1 MLMSV
6 KTLDSN
12 VVMTDH
18 SQARFP
24 QTVLYIGAV
33 LTMLS
38 TLLLFRLFFGAGMLS
53 HPSQYFFSVSSYDL
67 IKDVYNT
74 TYHTRYDSSLIHCT
88 SMAYPYGEHHTYTG
102 LQVLVSAPLQLLQKM
117 GVHDAWKACLTLINL
132 YVILSILLCS
142 LFLYLL
148 FLELKIPPFPSAFG
162 AVFITF
168 LMPQLMRVG
177 GHLTLSYLC
186 VIPMALY
193 FIARLHGTRHWK
205 WSVFYGV
212 LLLLSTL
219 AHPYY
224 GAFLADISIVYLL
237 YLLFSH
243 KKNRC
248 KISQV
253 GLYFLLQFVL
263 PVVLFFILANYG
275 DTATDRTAV
284 ADGMYLFRGRMEG
297 LLLPF
302 HRLLMIAP
310 LRNWG
315 INPPQWETLSYVGV
329 VALIAFVVW
338 IVRILWDL
346 AHLRVTHLFRP
357 TDNPVLN
364 VFLWASVLLTLVAT
378 VLPVI
383 TRAHPDLSVHL
394 SALAQLRSLGRML
407 WLPFVTL
414 NVLAVYWV
422 WQWVSSFRRTGCKIA
437 VLILVCVAYSYEVY
451 AYAPLMGHV
460 QTYPQ
465 WTDYDNELSD
475 NQWVAKI
482 NSSDYQAILSLPVF
496 HVGSEHYN
504 LPVQPETMHVNT
516 YVSFKTGLP
525 LICVYSARS
534 PITQSYNSVE
544 LAWEPWKDFYILED
558 LPNER
563 PLLIVSLPDRNR
575 LNPNEKRI
583 LDYADSLFSTEKF
596 VLYSMPVSKL
606 KQLCQDYQMGR
617 KMLYDNALNDSVSF
631 YFKTWDENEQGMLAA
646 TCNKKVF
653 LYDDTINHA
662 WGDSVSISF
671 WIPNYLDDLMGRNI
685 VSVKSFTS
693 DGKATYLAWGSLFPY
708 VTAVDDRA
716 GLVSIPVR
724 FPGNAVRLCVKVG
737 NKHLPTRKVFFDQLL
752 IAPLGRDVAVPY
764 IHQQDTVKLLDNVPL
779 AISR

>member
-1 MLMSV
+1 MMNKADTCHADHAVVAKCVGASLTV
-6 KTLDSN
+6 VATL
-12 VVMTDH
+12 V
-18 SQARFP
+18 
-24 QTVLYIGAV
+24 
-33 LTMLS
+33 
-38 TLLLFRLFFGAGMLS
+38 LFRLFFGAGVLS
-53 HPSQYFFSVSSYDL
+53 NACHLFFSSHSEDM
-67 IKDVYNT
+67 IKDIYT
-74 TYHTRYDSSLIHCT
+74 TTFHTKYDSSFTHCT
-88 SMAYPYGEHHTYTG
+88 AMCYPYGEHYTYTG
-102 LQVLVSAPLQLLQKM
+102 LQILVSAPLQLLQKM
-117 GVHDAWKACLTLINL
+117 GVHDAWKACLPLINV
-132 YVILSILLCS
+132 YVILSVILCS

-148 FLELKIPPFPSAFG
+148 FLELKIPPIPSAFG

-168 LMPQLMRVG
+168 LMPQMMRVG
-177 GHLTLSYLC
+177 GHLSLSYLC
-186 VIPMALY
+186 VIPMALF
-193 FIARLHGTRHWK
+193 FIARLHRTHHWK
-205 WSVFYGV
+205 WSVCYGV
-212 LLLLSTL
+212 LLLTSALS
-219 AHPYY
+219 HPYY
-224 GAFLADISIVYLL
+224 MAFLADISVFYLVCM
-237 YLLFSH
+237 LFTY
-243 KKNRC
+243 KKN
-248 KISQV
+248 QWTV
-253 GLYFLLQFVL
+253 WHLGLHFIIQFVL
-263 PVVLFFILANYG
+263 PVMLFFSLSSWG
-275 DTATDRTAV
+275 DSVVDRTSV
-284 ADGMYLFRGRMEG
+284 ADGMFYYRARMEG

-302 HRLLMIAP
+302 HRLFMIGP
-310 LRNWG
+310 LRSMG
-315 INPPQWETLSYVGV
+315 LTPPEWETLSYIGV
-329 VALIAFVVW
+329 VALIAFIIW
-338 IVRILWDL
+338 LLRIIWDL
-346 AHLRVTHLFRP
+346 IHLRVNHLLRP

-364 VFLWASVLLTLVAT
+364 IFLWASVLLTLVAT

-383 TRAHPDLSVHL
+383 TKNHPDIVNHL
-394 SALAQLRSLGRML
+394 SALAQLRAMGRLL

-422 WQWVSSFRRTGCKIA
+422 WKWTAGFRKKWCTIM
-437 VLILVCVAYSYEVY
+437 VLLLVCVAYSYELY
-451 AYAPLMGHV
+451 AYASLMNHV
-460 QTYPQ
+460 EPYPQ
-465 WTDYDNELSD
+465 WTDYDNELLD
-475 NQWVAKI
+475 NQLVRKI
-482 NSSDYQAILSLPVF
+482 EPSDYQAILSLPVF
-496 HVGSEHYN
+496 HVGSEHYS
-504 LPVQPETMHVNT
+504 LLAHDEALKLNT

-525 LICVYSARS
+525 LICGYGSRS
-534 PITQSYNSVE
+534 SVSRSYNCIE
-544 LAWEPWKDFYILED
+544 LAWEPWKEYNILRD
-558 LPNER
+558 LPDDR
-563 PLLIVSLPDRNR
+563 PLLIVSLPDRNM

-583 LDYADSLFSTEKF
+583 LDYADSLFATDKF
-596 VLYSMPVSKL
+596 SLYSMPVSKL